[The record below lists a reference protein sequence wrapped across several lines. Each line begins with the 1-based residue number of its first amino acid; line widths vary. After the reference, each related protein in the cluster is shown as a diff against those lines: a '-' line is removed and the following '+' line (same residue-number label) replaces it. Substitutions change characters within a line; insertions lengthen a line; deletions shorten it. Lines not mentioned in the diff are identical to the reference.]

1 MGGLCCLRRMG
12 EGLHLVAAKEHLVKL
27 ERLLASRPVLLP
39 MGKPTMS
46 KKALGAS
53 LDSTKTPSGF
63 PVSIKTP
70 VAKVPVSIK
79 TPIAEIL
86 VSVLA
91 PVEEGPISMAPV
103 KESPVSGVAPVE
115 KAPSSWHL

>member
-1 MGGLCCLRRMG
+1 MSQ
-12 EGLHLVAAKEHLVKL
+12 EKNEKIKEM
-27 ERLLASRPVLLP
+27 ERLMASRPVLLP
-39 MGKPTMS
+39 MGKPTKS
-46 KKALGAS
+46 NKALGAS

-70 VAKVPVSIK
+70 VVKVPVSIK

-86 VSVLA
+86 VLVLA

-103 KESPVSGVAPVE
+103 KE
-115 KAPSSWHL
+115 